1 MTETQL
7 QILSRAQAYVS
18 DLFRQKVNPMF
29 AFHNLGHTEQVVA
42 AAQELAA
49 HYPLSDEDQYVL
61 LLAAW
66 FHDTG
71 FSSGKAE
78 DHEKE
83 SIRLA
88 TGFLQGEG
96 VEPHIV
102 QRVSSCIQATRM
114 PQSPLSTVEK
124 ILCDADLY
132 HLGAPDY
139 KKINGM
145 LRAEQEAYFGK
156 ELPKK
161 EWRQRN
167 IEFFETHQYFTEY
180 AQQHREPKKQ
190 EWLRQLRKKQGDK
203 EVPHTQAMDVSP
215 YVFDAAA
222 TEPPSKEEKGGGAAA
237 AAARSEKERERS
249 VQTMFRLTSE
259 NHINLSSQADSK
271 ANIMISVNSIIIS
284 IMFSV
289 LLGRLEY
296 YPHLAL
302 PTLLLSAVCVA
313 TIIFAVLATRP
324 YVNKGTFSEDDI
336 RNRRTNLL
344 FFGNFH
350 RMQLEEY
357 NWAMNELLKD
367 RDYIYSSLIKDTYY
381 LGLVLARKYKLL
393 RISYTIFMYGLIAA
407 VLAFIGAYIWGGGA

>member
-1 MTETQL
+1 MTEQQLTILEATQERVTR
-7 QILSRAQAYVS
+7 I
-18 DLFRQKVNPMF
+18 FREDVDPAF
-29 AFHNLGHTEQVVA
+29 VFHNLAHTQQVVSA
-42 AAQELAA
+42 TQELAA
-49 HYPLSDEDQYVL
+49 QYSLSDDDQLVL
-61 LLAAW
+61 LVAAW

-78 DHEKE
+78 EHEKE

-88 TGFLQGEG
+88 NAFLLEQG
-96 VEPHIV
+96 VEEEII

-132 HLGAPDY
+132 HLGGPDF
-139 KKINGM
+139 KKITGQ
-145 LRAEQEAYFGK
+145 LLTEQESYLGK
-156 ELPKK
+156 HLSKK

-167 IEFFETHQYFTEY
+167 IEFLENHHYFTDY
-180 AQQHREPKKQ
+180 AQQHREPQKQ
-190 EWLRQLRKKQGDK
+190 AWLRELRKKQGDK
-203 EVPHTQAMDVSP
+203 DVKMTAEIETSP
-215 YVFDAAA
+215 YSFETAVDPQDPKKQ
-222 TEPPSKEEKGGGAAA
+222 TEAQRAD
-237 AAARSEKERERS
+237 KERERS

-296 YPHLAL
+296 YPNLAF
-302 PTLLLSAVCVA
+302 PTLLLSMVCVV

-324 YVNKGTFSEDDI
+324 SINKGSFTEDDI
-336 RNRRTNLL
+336 RSRRTNLL

-350 RMQLEEY
+350 RMELDKYQ
-357 NWAMNELLKD
+357 WAMNELLKD
-367 RDYIYSSLIKDTYY
+367 REYIYSSLIKDTYY
-381 LGLVLARKYKLL
+381 LGRVLAKKYKYL
-393 RISYTIFMYGLIAA
+393 RISYTIFMFGLIAA
-407 VLAFIGAYIWGGGA
+407 VLAFIGSYLWGG